1 MVLQNGEIMTNQ
13 IKIKDGISNVFVSLL
28 QNKIL
33 LSIYAH
39 NGSMSVHVTK
49 DEAKQIIDALEITQ
63 NQIHEQPV

>member
-1 MVLQNGEIMTNQ
+1 MTNQ
-13 IKIKDGISNVFVSLL
+13 IKVKDGISSVFVSLL

-39 NGSMSVHVTK
+39 NGSMRVHVTK